1 MTHKAQLLLDRP
13 WWSGTVL
20 PLALLLSFAIAV
32 GVGLYTLTS
41 LRAVLVQERGT
52 DLGRTAAR
60 VANTLDRVLF
70 ERFIDIQVFANDR
83 ILFEGKQ
90 EEKTQ
95 RLLQYKKLYWY
106 YSWVGV
112 SDAAGRIVVATQL
125 FTGPETGGMIETER
139 AADGRVGFK
148 QPDWFTMVRQTGR
161 VYLEGARVSPESEG
175 MMAVGFSA
183 PIYGPQGDFRG
194 VVTTRVPI
202 ENLRAILEEEGK
214 LPNGEDTH
222 DWLLLDRQGAVIIEK
237 SQMSGMNSSL
247 PKVELLSARRAA
259 ENREKPGFVE
269 ELHQRRQIPV
279 VTGFA
284 RTQGYSNFPGFD
296 WTVLVRLDREHVQA
310 PINRLM
316 WTVVGVGLL
325 LVTPLAGFGVWASW
339 RLVRDNRDLALSR
352 KALEESIAELARSN
366 ADLQQFAYVASHDLK
381 EPLRMV
387 ASYTQLLARRYK
399 GKLDSD
405 ADEFIRY
412 AVDGANRMQWL
423 INDLLAYSR
432 VTVQDKVFEEVD
444 CNSVLEEVLSDIRVA
459 VEESRAVVT
468 RDPLPTVMAD
478 RVQLGQL
485 FQNLIGNAI
494 KFHGKEPPQ
503 VHVSAERRPTE
514 WLFSVRDNGVGL
526 DPEYAERI
534 FVIFQRLHNREE
546 YPGTGIGLAICKKI
560 VERHGGRIWVV
571 SQTGR
576 GATFHFTLPIIG

>member
-1 MTHKAQLLLDRP
+1 
-13 WWSGTVL
+13 
-20 PLALLLSFAIAV
+20 
-32 GVGLYTLTS
+32 
-41 LRAVLVQERGT
+41 
-52 DLGRTAAR
+52 
-60 VANTLDRVLF
+60 
-70 ERFIDIQVFANDR
+70 
-83 ILFEGKQ
+83 
-90 EEKTQ
+90 
-95 RLLQYKKLYWY
+95 
-106 YSWVGV
+106 
-112 SDAAGRIVVATQL
+112 
-125 FTGPETGGMIETER
+125 
-139 AADGRVGFK
+139 
-148 QPDWFTMVRQTGR
+148 
-161 VYLEGARVSPESEG
+161 
-175 MMAVGFSA
+175 
-183 PIYGPQGDFRG
+183 
-194 VVTTRVPI
+194 
-202 ENLRAILEEEGK
+202 
-214 LPNGEDTH
+214 
-222 DWLLLDRQGAVIIEK
+222 
-237 SQMSGMNSSL
+237 
-247 PKVELLSARRAA
+247 
-259 ENREKPGFVE
+259 
-269 ELHQRRQIPV
+269 V

-352 KALEESIAELARSN
+352 KALEVSIAELARSN

-432 VTVQDKVFEEVD
+432 VTVQDKVSEEVD
-444 CNSVLEEVLSDIRVA
+444 CNSVLEEVLSDLRVA

-468 RDPLPTVMAD
+468 RAPLPTVMAD
-478 RVQLGQL
+478 RIQLGQL

-571 SQTGR
+571 SQTDQ

>member
-1 MTHKAQLLLDRP
+1 LLLDRP

-20 PLALLLSFAIAV
+20 PLALLLSFAIAI
-32 GVGLYTLTS
+32 GVGLYTLMS
-41 LRAVLVQERGT
+41 LRVVLVQERGA

-70 ERFIDIQVFANDR
+70 ERFSDIQVFANDR
-83 ILFEGKQ
+83 ILFEGKP

-95 RLLQYKKLYWY
+95 RLLQYKKLYRY

-112 SDAAGRIVVATQL
+112 TDSTGRIVVATNL
-125 FTGPETGGMIETER
+125 VARPEADRMTDTE
-139 AADGRVGFK
+139 GRLAFK
-148 QPDWFTMVRQTGR
+148 QPDWFTRVRQTGQI
-161 VYLEGARVSPESEG
+161 YLEEARLSPESGG

-194 VVTTRVPI
+194 VVTTRVPL

-222 DWLLLDRQGAVIIEK
+222 DWLLLGQGAVMIEK
-237 SQMSGMNSSL
+237 SQTMGINSSL
-247 PKVELLSARRAA
+247 PTIELLSARRAA
-259 ENREKPGFVE
+259 EDREQHGFVE

-296 WTVLVRLDREHVQA
+296 WTVLVRLDREHVHA

-316 WTVVGVGLL
+316 WTAAGVGLL
-325 LVTPLAGFGVWASW
+325 LVAPLAGFGVWASW

-399 GKLDSD
+399 GKLDAD

-432 VTVQDKVFEEVD
+432 VTAQDHVYEAVD
-444 CNSVLEEVLSDIRVA
+444 CNKVLEEVLSDLLVS
-459 VEESRAVVT
+459 VEENRAVVT
-468 RDPLPTVMAD
+468 HDPLPTVMAD
-478 RVQLGQL
+478 GGQLGQL

-494 KFHGKEPPQ
+494 KFHGKEPPH
-503 VHVSAERRPTE
+503 VHVSIERKPNE

-526 DPEYAERI
+526 DPQYAERI
-534 FVIFQRLHNREE
+534 FVIFQRLHDREE
-546 YPGTGIGLAICKKI
+546 YPGTGIGLAICKKV

-571 SQTGR
+571 SQIGQ
-576 GATFHFTLPIIG
+576 GATFHFTLPIVGQGRYDRHA